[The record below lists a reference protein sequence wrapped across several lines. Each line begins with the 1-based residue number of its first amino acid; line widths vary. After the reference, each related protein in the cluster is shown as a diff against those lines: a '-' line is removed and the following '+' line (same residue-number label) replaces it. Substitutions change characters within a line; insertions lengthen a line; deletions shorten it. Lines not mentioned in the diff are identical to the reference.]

1 MTAEEDRNAYVRQL
15 GRQARK
21 AGTITRI
28 PTSAEQPE
36 ARRVS
41 PQEAFAVVR
50 LAREAKR
57 AAAQEA
63 RAAAA
68 PGGDGTDEQ
77 TADKPADMNGLLR
90 AQLTAGK
97 APEQEP

>member
-1 MTAEEDRNAYVRQL
+1 VSTEDRNAYVRRL
-15 GRQARK
+15 AAQARK
-21 AGTITRI
+21 AGTIARI
-28 PTSAEQPE
+28 PTAEQPE

-68 PGGDGTDEQ
+68 PGGEDAGEQ
-77 TADKPADMNGLLR
+77 TAGGPATMNAMLR
-90 AQLTAGK
+90 AQLTASK